1 MDDDIFSQ
9 QHTLLTNLSEAK
21 RYQYG
26 HIQWDHHLV
35 GIVGARGVGKT
46 TMLLQRIK
54 DQYGDSGKAAYV
66 SIDHPYFD
74 ARPLFEFAESFAAY
88 GGELLCVDEVHKQ
101 ADWSRQIK
109 AIHDT
114 IPSLRVIF
122 SGSSILRMSAQAA
135 DLSRRAL
142 VYELHGLSF
151 REYLLFAHKQKFE
164 PLTLAQ
170 ILVDHVALA
179 GSVVRRIKILPCFR
193 AYLDHG
199 YYPFFLEGVDQ
210 YQLKLTAVMGQILE
224 MDLPFA
230 ASIAIRQI
238 GKLKK
243 LLYLISTSVP
253 MIPDIARLS
262 RMTGISR
269 PTIYDYL
276 EKLQEARLLR
286 LVRQAGKGTVSLA
299 KPEKVYLDNT
309 NLAVALA
316 QQPDSGTV
324 RETFFANQIAS
335 ALSRSRLVD
344 EELTVPARGD
354 FLVQSKWTFE
364 VGGKGKRDDRIIDL
378 PGGYLAVDDIEVGQ
392 GRRIPLWLFGFLY

>member
-1 MDDDIFSQ
+1 MDAILSQ
-9 QHTLLTNLSEAK
+9 QHTLFANLGKS
-21 RYQYG
+21 RRSLHDRIDWTQR
-26 HIQWDHHLV
+26 LV

-54 DQYGDSGKAAYV
+54 EQYGDSGKGAYV

-74 ARPLFEFAESFAAY
+74 ARPLYEFAESFAAY

-109 AIHDT
+109 VIHDT
-114 IPSLRVIF
+114 IPQLRLVF

-142 VYELHGLSF
+142 VHELHGLSF
-151 REYLLFAHKQKFE
+151 REYLLFAHQKAFE
-164 PLTLAQ
+164 PLTLEQ
-170 ILVDHVALA
+170 ILEDHATLA
-179 GSVVRRIKILPCFR
+179 GSVVRSIKVLPLFR

-199 YYPFFLEGVDQ
+199 CYPFFLEGVDQ
-210 YQLKLTAVMGQILE
+210 YTLKLTAVMGQILE
-224 MDLPFA
+224 MDLPLA
-230 ASIAIRQI
+230 ASIATRQI

-253 MIPDIARLS
+253 MIPDIAKLS

-269 PTIYDYL
+269 PTIYEYL

-286 LVRQAGKGTVSLA
+286 LVRHAGGGAGLLA

-309 NLAVALA
+309 NLAAALA
-316 QQPDSGTV
+316 QKPDSGNI

-335 ALSRSRLVD
+335 ALPGRRLVD
-344 EELTVPARGD
+344 EGLTVPTSGD
-354 FLVQSKWTFE
+354 FLVQGKWTFE
-364 VGGKGKRDDRIIDL
+364 IGGKGKKDDRITDL
-378 PGGYLAVDDIEVGQ
+378 PEGYLAVDDIEVGH